1 MEDKR
6 RLKAIITEISNSTDL
21 SIGEVI
27 ELAQKYSLV
36 GKDDVLEKY
45 KMTNPYVFYRVSQ
58 VPYQEFRNLYQYLE
72 GATPFSTQHKT
83 KGAEFD
89 NVFVI
94 LDNGN
99 WRNYN
104 FEKLF
109 TSEDFNNSVVKRTRK
124 LFYVCCTR
132 AKNNLAVYYKCPS
145 QQVLDKAVE
154 WFGEGNIIKIG

>member
-1 MEDKR
+1 M
-6 RLKAIITEISNSTDL
+6 T
-21 SIGEVI
+21 IGEVI
-27 ELAQKYSLV
+27 DIAQRNSLV

-45 KMTNPYVFYRVSQ
+45 KLANPYVFHRVSQ
-58 VPYQEFRNLYQYLE
+58 VPYQEFRCLYQYL
-72 GATPFSTQHKT
+72 GGTTPFSTQHKT
-83 KGAEFD
+83 KGAEYD

-109 TSEDFNNSVVKRTRK
+109 TSEDLTNPVVKRTRK

-132 AKNNLAVYYKCPS
+132 AKKNLAVYYKCPS
-145 QQVLDKAVE
+145 QQVLDKALE
-154 WFGEGNIIKIG
+154 WFGEENIMEI

>member
-1 MEDKR
+1 MEFKEFIGKLNGDDK
-6 RLKAIITEISNSTDL
+6 STF
-21 SIGEVI
+21 
-27 ELAQKYSLV
+27 
-36 GKDDVLEKY
+36 EKY
-45 KMTNPYVFYRVSQ
+45 YNICGVQRHRIIFGALNRVDSN
-58 VPYQEFRNLYQYLE
+58 VTF
-72 GATPFSTQHKT
+72 A
-83 KGAEFD
+83 D
-89 NVFVI
+89 VNVFVI